1 MGGEEPGEGGE
12 AGQGPPTPP
21 HDAPRTCSSGAAGAW
36 STFWNSASRQAV
48 WSCCSRTR
56 ARIRGRARLLSICAK
71 LPWTSRLTRSS
82 SSSDR
87 EKAAEQSRLRGKS
100 RGVAVCVGWPAA
112 GVRRAAPPS
121 PLVPR
126 GARGPAPGDNA
137 DLSEGSPTETARDR
151 SYVRS
156 PTSKADQHTHREQAR
171 GRGERAE
178 RGRPGARG
186 PGVKKPAPPAADT
199 APGMPRAALGTVGN
213 TVTLTCRV
221 RRGRK
226 AYR

>member
-126 GARGPAPGDNA
+126 GARGPAPGDSA

-171 GRGERAE
+171 GRGERAG

-186 PGVKKPAPPAADT
+186 PGGEEA
-199 APGMPRAALGTVGN
+199 RAARCGHSPRDAKSSSGD
-213 TVTLTCRV
+213 
-221 RRGRK
+221 GR
-226 AYR
+226 